1 MLRLGLEDDEFT
13 SVNVLGVSVYLGS
26 DCSGKQV
33 HCVTIKNCMCDSL
46 FVANAAFNL
55 IPKDSVSWNA
65 LITGLGHNEEEDE
78 QNLCSKR

>member
-1 MLRLGLEDDEFT
+1 MGE
-13 SVNVLGVSVYLGS
+13 
-26 DCSGKQV
+26 
-33 HCVTIKNCMCDSL
+33 SL

-65 LITGLGHNEEEDE
+65 LITGLGHNEEEEE